1 MKKNILLSIFSIIII
16 LFFFEIF
23 FRKNKNLISLD
34 LLHYYP
40 HSNVR
45 NNLYEFNGFKKWQ
58 DNFYEKINGKILNFI
73 VHHCQYSPC
82 HIQ

>member
-45 NNLYEFNGFKKWQ
+45 NNLYEFNGFKNGRIIFMKKKNKW
-58 DNFYEKINGKILNFI
+58 
-73 VHHCQYSPC
+73 
-82 HIQ
+82 